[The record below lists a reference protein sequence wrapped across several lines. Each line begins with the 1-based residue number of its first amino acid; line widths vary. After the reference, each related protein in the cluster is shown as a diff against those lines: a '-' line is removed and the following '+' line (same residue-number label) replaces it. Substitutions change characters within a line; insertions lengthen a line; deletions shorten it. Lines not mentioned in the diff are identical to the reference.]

1 MPQTTENSAT
11 GTTAHQPVARRVLL
25 PAVYINAFVV
35 GSVIMSFEMLGSR
48 YLSPYFGSGI
58 HTWAALISSALA
70 ALAIGYFIGGWLGD
84 RHPRPGPLGLCLMAA
99 SVYILLVPIIAEST
113 FLPVFEAVADPRIAS
128 IVASMV
134 ILFPSLL
141 VLGFYSPYA
150 IRLVLADPTTAG
162 RVSGRVYGISTI
174 GSIFGTLFTTFV
186 LVPALGTRTITYM
199 LAATVF
205 ASGLSFVLLRKATGG
220 NVYLRMESDR
230 T

>member
-1 MPQTTENSAT
+1 MPAN
-11 GTTAHQPVARRVLL
+11 QPVARRILL
-25 PAVYINAFVV
+25 PAVYVNAFVV

-84 RHPRPGPLGLCLMAA
+84 RYPRPAPLGLSIMAA
-99 SVYILLVPIIAEST
+99 SVYILFVPVIAEAS
-113 FLPVFEAVADPRIAS
+113 FLPIFEAIGNPRFAS
-128 IVASMV
+128 IAASMA

-141 VLGFYSPYA
+141 VLGFYSPFA
-150 IRLVLADPTTAG
+150 IRLVLRDAKNAG
-162 RVSGRVYGISTI
+162 KVSGRVYGISTI

-186 LVPALGTRTITYM
+186 LVPTMGTRSITYM
-199 LAATVF
+199 LAAIVF